1 MIPETNTNYASK
13 GLAGTALGF
22 GIGGTAMSL
31 LSGCNGGLLG
41 NLFNNG
47 GCNAQVS
54 ALQAQVAKLESEKY
68 ADRNTIDLFR
78 YQDAKNECMGQ
89 RIATLEA
96 TVKQLGSFLAQITKV
111 VVPNSAVCPGYGG
124 VTITPAAATTGA

>member
-78 YQDAKNECMGQ
+78 YQDGKNECMSQ

-96 TVKQLGSFLAQITKV
+96 TVKQLGSFLGQITKV
-111 VVPNSAVCPGYGG
+111 VVPNTAVCPGWGD
-124 VTITPAAATTGA
+124 VTITPATATTGA